1 MGKNPLLATFLLLLF
16 LIVADVSDASLLFKF
31 RKLIGSASSNSTPI
45 SPSPSPVPVD
55 RKVDPN
61 PAAGGSHNKKSEP
74 PPPVVPAP
82 LVDPNKGSGKKDSD
96 TGPPSDPNV
105 ETGHKEKKDLQ
116 VKCSALDRTC
126 EAEPNMTACIKD
138 LQPGSKELVVIVQ
151 NGGGNILKVNFTVE
165 SAIKELQKP
174 KISSVEIPK
183 NQSKMINVSLT
194 YDKSYKIILRTGTG
208 ECVLPVPPPGEGN
221 SVMLPVTPPGEGNSI
236 FILPSYDK
244 LLTPVNGA
252 YFLILTV
259 LVFGGTWACCKF
271 RKKSSHGG
279 VPYQE
284 LEMGLPE
291 ESVSAINVETAEG
304 WDEGWD
310 DDWDG
315 DNAVKSPG
323 GRHVGSISANGLT
336 SRSSNKDGWE
346 NDWNA

>member
-16 LIVADVSDASLLFKF
+16 LTVADVSDASLLFKF
-31 RKLIGSASSNSTPI
+31 RKLIGSAPNNSASV

-55 RKVDPN
+55 NKVDPN
-61 PAAGGSHNKKSEP
+61 PAAGGSHSKKSEP
-74 PPPVVPAP
+74 PPPVVTAP
-82 LVDPNKGSGKKDSD
+82 VVDPNKGSGKKDSD

-105 ETGHKEKKDLQ
+105 ETGREEKKDSHE
-116 VKCSALDRTC
+116 KCIALDRTC
-126 EAEPNMTACIKD
+126 EAEPNMTACIKEF
-138 LQPGSKELVVIVQ
+138 QPGSKELVVLVQ

-174 KISSVEIPK
+174 KIPSVEIPK
-183 NQSKMINVSLT
+183 NQSERISVSLT
-194 YDKSYKIILRTGTG
+194 YDKSYKIILHTGTG
-208 ECVLPVPPPGEGN
+208 ECV
-221 SVMLPVTPPGEGNSI
+221 LPVTPPGEGNSI

-271 RKKSSHGG
+271 RKKSPHGG

>member
-1 MGKNPLLATFLLLLF
+1 MGKNPLLATFLLLF

-31 RKLIGSASSNSTPI
+31 RKLIGSAPNNSASV

-55 RKVDPN
+55 NKADPKS
-61 PAAGGSHNKKSEP
+61 AAGSDNKKSEP
-74 PPPVVPAP
+74 PPPPP
-82 LVDPNKGSGKKDSD
+82 PQVDPNKGSGMKDSD

-105 ETGHKEKKDLQ
+105 EKGHEEKKDLQ
-116 VKCSALDRTC
+116 DKCDVLGRTC
-126 EAEPNMTACIKD
+126 RAEPNMTACIKD
-138 LQPGSKELVVIVQ
+138 FQPGSKELVVLVQ
-151 NGGGNILKVNFTVE
+151 NGGENILKVNFAVE
-165 SAIKELQKP
+165 SAIKELEIP
-174 KISSVEIPK
+174 KIPSVEIPK
-183 NQSKMINVSLT
+183 NQIKRINVPLT
-194 YDKSYKIILRTGTG
+194 YDKSYKIILDAGHG
-208 ECVLPVPPPGEGN
+208 ECV
-221 SVMLPVTPPGEGNSI
+221 LPVTPPGEGNSI

-271 RKKSSHGG
+271 RKKSPHGG

-310 DDWDG
+310 DDWDE

-346 NDWNA
+346 NDWND